1 MSTKMRSDLF
11 KIFTHQTL
19 APFDS
24 AACLTGEGE
33 ILDLKYET
41 LADIGTLG
49 TAASTVTRYF
59 PLRLGDVVILNDPYS
74 GGTTLSMV
82 TLVTPL
88 LMNHPQI
95 PNLFLAVRTGFRHHL
110 MNSKTLDE
118 EGLRI
123 PPTPIAQNR
132 QLNDMILQAITSHPF
147 CPKGLAERIK
157 STLEL
162 IWKRVDCFQ
171 GLLLKDSQFCN
182 RVAIKDFLRSSRQ
195 QFSELL
201 QELPSGESK
210 VEFRMDSGE
219 LIRLRLELSGES
231 ILFDFAGTSSSK
243 RLCLTDS
250 ATFGVC
256 FGAVSA
262 FLQKSIPLNS
272 GSFSLLH
279 VTTPLG
285 SLLNSKYPS
294 PTFRGMS
301 EGTGQVAGLV
311 LQALGEI
318 VPHKKFSSSA
328 QTPTQISFEFANGQL
343 FFDSLPGGIGASPS
357 SEGADAI
364 HFWQRN
370 YLRNSVQEIESL
382 FPLLINQISIR
393 KNSGGGGHH
402 RGGHGLI
409 KEYIVQEDAKLR
421 WIILNRKNPPK
432 GLKGGKD
439 GEPPEIHVEHTASGK
454 RDPVFDDEGE
464 LQVKK
469 GDKITVASAGGGG
482 YGINTK

>member
-1 MSTKMRSDLF
+1 VSSIKMRNDLF
-11 KIFTHQTL
+11 KIFTRQTL

-49 TAASTVTRYF
+49 TAATTVTRYF

-74 GGTTLSMV
+74 GGTTLSMI

-88 LMNHPQI
+88 LLNHAQI
-95 PNLFLAVRTGFRHHL
+95 PNLYLAVRTGFRHHL

-132 QLNDMILQAITSHPF
+132 QLNEMILQAMTSHPL
-147 CPKGLAERIK
+147 CPPDLGERIK
-157 STLEL
+157 STLDL
-162 IWKRVDCFQ
+162 VWKRVDCFQ
-171 GLLLKDSQFCN
+171 SLLQKDSQFCSRN
-182 RVAIKDFLRSSRQ
+182 AIKDFLRSSREQ
-195 QFSELL
+195 VSNLL
-201 QELPSGESK
+201 QELPTGESK
-210 VEFRMDSGE
+210 VELRLESGE
-219 LIRLRLELSGES
+219 LIRLRIELSGGS
-231 ILFDFAGTSSSK
+231 ILFDFAGTSVSK

-262 FLQKSIPLNS
+262 FIQKPIPLNS

-301 EGTGQVAGLV
+301 EGTGQVASLV
-311 LQALGEI
+311 LQALGSI
-318 VPHKKFSSSA
+318 VPHKKFGSSA
-328 QTPTQISFEFANGQL
+328 QIPTQLSLQFENQF
-343 FFDSLPGGIGASPS
+343 FFDSIPGGVGASAS

-370 YLRNSVQEIESL
+370 ELRNSIQEIETR
-382 FPLLINQISIR
+382 FPLRIERIIIR
-393 KNSGGGGHH
+393 KNSGGQGQY
-402 RGGHGLI
+402 RGGNGLI
-409 KEYIVQEDAKLR
+409 KEYLVQDTAKLR
-421 WIILNRKNPPK
+421 WILLNRKNPPT
-432 GLKGGKD
+432 GFKGGKD
-439 GEPPEIHVEHTASGK
+439 GEAPEIAVQTAGASGFK
-454 RDPVFDDEGE
+454 ALDQDEGE
-464 LQVKK
+464 VTLQK
-469 GDKITVASAGGGG
+469 GDRVQVSSAGGGG
-482 YGINTK
+482 YGTGK